1 MQFRS
6 VIKTLGDN
14 EEILDILSNFDLKN
28 IVILGI
34 DYGYL
39 IKKLKRIL
47 ISLRNK

>member
-1 MQFRS
+1 MQFRP

-14 EEILDILSNFDLKN
+14 EEILDLLSNFDLKN

-39 IKKLKRIL
+39 IKK
-47 ISLRNK
+47 NTY